1 MIYHMFLVI
10 HTLNFELS
18 SHISDYAV
26 QCSS

>member
-1 MIYHMFLVI
+1 MFLVI